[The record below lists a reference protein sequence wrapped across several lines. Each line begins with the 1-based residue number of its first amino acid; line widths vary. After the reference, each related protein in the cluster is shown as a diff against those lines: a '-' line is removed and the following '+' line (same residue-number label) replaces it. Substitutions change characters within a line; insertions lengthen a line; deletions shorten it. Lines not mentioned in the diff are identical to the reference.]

1 MGSRHGSD
9 HSQEIHSYLSACDLT
24 PMAGGGGPVARGSSK
39 AAPPR
44 GPMEYGRG
52 RFWHAHAATKAAWTC
67 QNSPPADLVLPSL
80 RVGSLTS
87 PASASPGVKSQA
99 EALRMKKED
108 SHAG

>member
-1 MGSRHGSD
+1 
-9 HSQEIHSYLSACDLT
+9 
-24 PMAGGGGPVARGSSK
+24 
-39 AAPPR
+39 
-44 GPMEYGRG
+44 MEYGRG

-99 EALRMKKED
+99 EGRRTQDSETMLENAVGGVVAVGLLVYLLWALVQPERF
-108 SHAG
+108 